1 MRKRSKL
8 LLGALVSFI
17 GILCICGRTYASGAE
32 NLSAVSDSKDNFIFE
47 KSAKWV
53 KYNDNYTDE
62 NGKPYA
68 QIDIKAKGNFTES
81 EYSSEKENESIDV
94 VLVIDCSYSMITCR
108 RLEKSKVAAIQFVN
122 NFLDE
127 DDKNLRVGVVLYSD
141 WVVDACGLTADKE
154 KVINKINDSELVGE
168 TNIQSGLWV
177 AQRML
182 NSSTADKKYVIL
194 LSDGAPTTYL
204 RGYYLENSFRA
215 CYSPEEYDSILTNE
229 KIEEI
234 EKNEVASGENV
245 VEKTV
250 NQARLIE
257 NLIESSE
264 IFTIGYDTSEDG
276 DVVLNDIASEDK
288 ETHNKLFFK
297 KREWYDDDI
306 VLNKI
311 YQAILNKIDSRKGS
325 KILNVKISDQL
336 PEGIKLVNY
345 DLIEGDNPIGT
356 LYKSEEGIISQEWI
370 NDGEMGTYHIRL
382 IVSVDT
388 DVLDKE
394 YWNFTSYINTNGKSM
409 DISFDSSDSAVLEFK
424 YAYTGE
430 WDKIGLMSPQLN
442 VEEIYAEK
450 DTCDDVG
457 PIQEPELILDSFSEP
472 VIPEETTSEP
482 ISNVIL
488 QSTPEP
494 VIIQTP
500 RPTPTIES
508 EVKEENII
516 EEVNQEE
523 TEEFVTEE
531 LVIEEVNSE
540 VTVKP
545 TVDVREEIN
554 EPLYQEEKQIVNIED
569 EKIPLNSDKKENKEL
584 LPIIKDEFDDT
595 PKTGYPEDIELGDL
609 KNQYLITRRYGVCSK
624 KYVMRNI
631 CIAIGILGI
640 IFSAGYALLR
650 GRKE

>member
-1 MRKRSKL
+1 MRKRRKL
-8 LLGALVSFI
+8 LLGALMSFI

-32 NLSAVSDSKDNFIFE
+32 NLSAISDSKNNFIFE

-53 KYNDNYTDE
+53 KYNGNYTDE

-68 QIDIKAKGNFTES
+68 QIDLKAKGNFTES
-81 EYSSEKENESIDV
+81 NYSSEKENESIDV

-108 RLEKSKVAAIQFVN
+108 RLEKSKASAIQFVN

-182 NSSTADKKYVIL
+182 NPSTADKKYVIL

-424 YAYTGE
+424 YEYTGE

-584 LPIIKDEFDDT
+584 LPIIEDEFDDT